1 MAAPMLRALTEAGA
15 TWDDPSEDLL
25 FELLSD
31 IDRGDETWFIV
42 ERVSDA
48 TGQTYIQVIQDGQ
61 GGWTVERR
69 EGGPDRHFGVTRADL
84 RLAHETI
91 TAWALE
97 LPLVPPPDEWATVT
111 T

>member
-1 MAAPMLRALTEAGA
+1 MEAPILRALTESGA

-31 IDRGDETWFIV
+31 VERGDETWFIV
-42 ERVSDA
+42 ERLDDG

-69 EGGPDRHFGVTRADL
+69 EGGPDKHFGVTRAGL
-84 RLAHETI
+84 RLAHEAMTS
-91 TAWALE
+91 WAFG
-97 LPLVPPPDEWATVT
+97 LPLVPPVGEWVT
-111 T
+111 ISV